1 MNVTRKWATSIVAV
15 ALIGAFAAGCG
26 SDSSSSSDKDKSAS
40 STSTPDA
47 SAALGS
53 PKKASGDPI
62 VVGLLNIEAGPVTF
76 PEYRQAA
83 EAAVKYINDYKGGI
97 GGRPVKLETCTTD
110 GQPSTSGRCA
120 GQIADKKPAFILGG
134 ADTGAPGAYPVW
146 KRANLAVV
154 GGIPFTPVES
164 NAPNGVM
171 FISVSIADNAAAS
184 KYAVEKLGVK
194 KASVIYTDD
203 TQGKFTG
210 LAVIAGVLKAQ
221 GVDVK
226 TVPLAPNAADFSSAA
241 ASAIEGSPDMVYVN
255 SPNACPGVLKA
266 LKSVGNKAKIF
277 GIDPCTSPPA
287 LKTAG
292 DAAEGLYFA
301 QPFDSLDSG
310 SDDTNLMVA
319 AMQKYGEKNV
329 ALDSIAQAGF
339 NSVMN
344 MQKSLDGVKDLNTDT
359 VLKAFKGSSEQPNF
373 MAHPFVC
380 NGKQVPGASS
390 VCNAFQK
397 MKQVKGGKVTTVDDQ
412 WISGASLYRPTAP

>member
-40 STSTPDA
+40 STSTADA
-47 SAALGS
+47 SSALGTE
-53 PKKASGDPI
+53 KKASGDPI
-62 VVGLLNIEAGPVTF
+62 VVGLLNLESGPVTF

-97 GGRPVKLETCTTD
+97 GGRPVQLETCATD

-120 GQIADKKPAFILGG
+120 GQIADKKPVFILGG

-210 LAVIAGVLKAQ
+210 LAVIAGVLKSQ

-226 TVPLAPNAADFSSAA
+226 TVPLAPNAADFSSVA
-241 ASAIEGSPDMVYVN
+241 ASAIENQPDMVYVN

-266 LKSVGNKAKIF
+266 LKSVGNQAKIF

-292 DAAEGLYFA
+292 DAADGLYFA

-310 SDDTNLMVA
+310 SDDTNVMVA

-344 MQKSLDGVKDLNTDT
+344 MQTALNGVKDLNTDAI
-359 VLKAFKGSSEQPNF
+359 LKAFKGSSEQPNF
-373 MAHPFVC
+373 MAHPYVC

-397 MKQVKGGKVTTVDDQ
+397 MKQVKGGKVTTVDDE

>member
-1 MNVTRKWATSIVAV
+1 MNVTRKWATSMVAV
-15 ALIGAFAAGCG
+15 AVIGAFAAGCG

-40 STSTPDA
+40 STSTADA
-47 SAALGS
+47 SSALGTE
-53 PKKASGDPI
+53 KKASGDPI
-62 VVGLLNIEAGPVTF
+62 VVGLLNLESGPVTF

-97 GGRPVKLETCTTD
+97 GGRPVQLEACATD

-226 TVPLAPNAADFSSAA
+226 TVPLAPNAADFSSVA
-241 ASAIEGSPDMVYVN
+241 ASAIENQPDMVYVN

-266 LKSVGNKAKIF
+266 LKSVGNQAKIF

-310 SDDTNLMVA
+310 SKDTDVMVA

-344 MQKSLDGVKDLNTDT
+344 MQSSLNGVKDLNTDAI
-359 VLKAFKGSSEQPNF
+359 LKAFKGSSEQPNF
-373 MAHPFVC
+373 MAHPYVC

-397 MKQVKGGKVTTVDDQ
+397 MKQVKGGKVTTVDDE
-412 WISGASLYRPTAP
+412 WISGASLYRPTAA